1 MKKIYTISRSEDNII
16 EPDIFCIQDKITQGL
31 TEHIENKWEPVNLKW
46 IDNITDP
53 KFDFI
58 FIYGYIPVCNEN
70 AYLILS
76 QMPGLNN
83 VYFLPIIIDNEKYY
97 IISVLQIEKSI
108 LNRKKSKIEYFT
120 DKSIMRVDSYVFNEF
135 TPNSI
140 MFKISESSSTFFVT
154 EDFVNCIALHSLSGI
169 NFKGCKVLKKSIWNK
184 IF

>member
-120 DKSIMRVDSYVFNEF
+120 DKRPKIRNLFKRWGQYVYYRYYPDTNNEAIDKNEVMLIRAIKPDFNEEIPDKLEPQLPTNAF
-135 TPNSI
+135 
-140 MFKISESSSTFFVT
+140 
-154 EDFVNCIALHSLSGI
+154 
-169 NFKGCKVLKKSIWNK
+169 
-184 IF
+184 